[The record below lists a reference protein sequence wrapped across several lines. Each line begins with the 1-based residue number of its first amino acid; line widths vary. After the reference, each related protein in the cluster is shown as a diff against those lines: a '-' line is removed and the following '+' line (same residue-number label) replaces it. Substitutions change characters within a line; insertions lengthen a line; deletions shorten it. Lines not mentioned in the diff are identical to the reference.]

1 MTRAGHHL
9 TLDIRGSL
17 KNTRISSN
25 TLVVVDELLANSID
39 AFLIRQSV
47 DAAAGAL
54 RIRLDV
60 KVSQADLLGEDYDL
74 EIECE
79 DNGCGLGPEQL
90 KAFLTKDTSYK
101 DDLSIPGIG
110 KCKGTG
116 RVQFFHHFTA
126 ISISSIY
133 RTEIGFSHIELEEM
147 QDRKNIEEEDFR
159 VEERE
164 TGKVGTLIRLSK
176 VSPKVRER
184 ILTST
189 DVRRVFPADQIK
201 QHVLFNL
208 LQRFVSLKETLG
220 DFLIE
225 FSSDISGTKT
235 TATLQPSDIPEH
247 TSKSTIIAQ
256 HIEGEKSVS
265 AAFSVTHYKLAAAE
279 YGLPMNII
287 GLCAK
292 AAIVE
297 IITGRYL
304 KTKTLMNNPID
315 DHFHIILVE
324 GELFDVGVNE
334 QRDGFDKI
342 PESDGSDDLFA
353 GIQITFDD
361 IYAVLD
367 DKVQEL
373 IAPPD
378 WSREKIVEEV
388 AQDYGVSEEMLSYSK
403 TRVNFGDTPS
413 EVAKRALTNLQVK
426 VVDDTSSL
434 MVMKDAIM
442 NLSPDSEDFRRKIDD
457 LSWEYAASL
466 KTIDMANLSQL
477 VVRRSNLIDV
487 LELAVKQGLRV
498 QTDLPGGQRRR
509 NEALIHSIFFPMR
522 TDSEEVS
529 DHDVWL
535 LSEEYHYYDYI
546 ASDKPLNQIKWVE
559 NQKLFDADIDE
570 EVGKMLAKIADENRA
585 GRPDI
590 ALFHEEGSV
599 VIVEFKAPGVS
610 LDEHVGD
617 LTEYATLLAAKSN
630 GRLKKFYGYLIG
642 DTVNPIRLQGYNR
655 LPGAN
660 GFFSTNDIKEPAT
673 QVAIGQL
680 YSELLFYED
689 VVDRSRKRIG
699 VYRDRLKLPRN

>member
-1 MTRAGHHL
+1 MKRAGRQL

-25 TLVVVDELLANSID
+25 PLVVVDELLANSID
-39 AFLIRQSV
+39 AYLIRQA
-47 DAAAGAL
+47 DGPAEMPL
-54 RIRLDV
+54 RVRLEV
-60 KVSQADLLGEDYDL
+60 KVSETDLLGEEYDL
-74 EIECE
+74 AIECE

-110 KCKGTG
+110 RCKGTG

-133 RTEIGFSHIELEEM
+133 ETDDGVAHIGLDEVR
-147 QDRKNIEEEDFR
+147 DRKVIEEDDFK
-159 VEERE
+159 VDKRE
-164 TGKVGTLIRLSK
+164 NGSIGTLVRLTQ
-176 VSPKVRER
+176 VSPKVRQGILTATEVHRLFPAER
-184 ILTST
+184 IKL
-189 DVRRVFPADQIK
+189 
-201 QHVLFNL
+201 HVLFNL
-208 LQRFVSLKETLG
+208 LQRFVSLRDALG
-220 DFLIE
+220 DFVIE
-225 FSSDISGTKT
+225 FTSDIGGRVTS
-235 TATLQPSDIPEH
+235 ARLQPSDLPHH
-247 TSKSTIIAQ
+247 TSISSITAE
-256 HIEGEKSVS
+256 HVEVDETVS
-265 AAFSVTHYKLAAAE
+265 AEFSVTHYKLSAKD
-279 YGLPMNII
+279 YDLPMNII

-297 IITGRYL
+297 LISQRYL
-304 KTKTLMNNPID
+304 KTKALQNNPIEGY
-315 DHFHIILVE
+315 FHIVLIE
-324 GELFDVGVNE
+324 GDLLDEAVNE

-342 PESDGSDDLFA
+342 PEADGSGDLLG
-353 GIQITFDD
+353 GIQVTFDD
-361 IYAVLD
+361 IYSVLD

-378 WSREKIVEEV
+378 WSREKVVDDV
-388 AQDYGVSEEMLSYSK
+388 AQDYGVSEDMLSMSK

-434 MVMKDAIM
+434 IAMKDAIKD
-442 NLSPDSEDFRRKIDD
+442 LSPDSDDFRRRIDD

-487 LELAVKQGLRV
+487 LDLAVKQGLRV
-498 QTDLPGGQRRR
+498 QTNAPVGQRRR

-522 TDSEEVS
+522 KDSEEVS
-529 DHDVWL
+529 EHDVWL

-546 ASDKPLNQIKWVE
+546 ASDKPLSQIKWDRG
-559 NQKLFDADIDE
+559 QKLFDPDIDA
-570 EVGKMLAKIADENRA
+570 EVSKMLAKISNDNSA

-610 LDEHVGD
+610 LDAHVGD
-617 LTEYATLLAAKSN
+617 LIEYATMLAAKSK

-642 DTVNPIRLQGYNR
+642 DTLNPIRLQGYSK

-660 GFFSTNDIKEPAT
+660 GFFGTNDIKEPETQAT
-673 QVAIGQL
+673 IGQL

-689 VVDRSRKRIG
+689 VVGRSRKRIG
-699 VYRDRLKLPRN
+699 VYRDRLKLPRT